1 MSDFVTLTCPTCG
14 AKLQITNDVERFA
27 CGHCRNEHI
36 IRRSGGIVSIAKVVD
51 GLAQVQVGTDRT
63 AAELAIVRLNK
74 EIQELES
81 RKINRSREA
90 NGEISSLKYELLKA
104 KEDLSDVR
112 KSVAGGW
119 LLNLMFFLWMWYFL
133 GTADYD
139 FRWIFVVGASLILV
153 VSLYVTFDE
162 LPAKK
167 EKASLAE
174 KNIPKQIQILE
185 KEWQVGADKIE
196 QELSKKQNELQRN
209 EKIVS
214 SG

>member
-27 CGHCRNEHI
+27 CSHCRNEHI

-63 AAELAIVRLNK
+63 AAELAIVRLKK

-90 NGEISSLKYELLKA
+90 NGEIISLKYKLLKA

-112 KSVAGGW
+112 KIVAFGSVISLIFGFP
-119 LLNLMFFLWMWYFL
+119 FFLWVWYA
-133 GTADYD
+133 ADYL
-139 FRWIFVVGASLILV
+139 RWMIVVDGLLVLGGFAYVIFA
-153 VSLYVTFDE
+153 E

-174 KNIPKQIQILE
+174 RNISKQIQILE
-185 KEWQVGADKIE
+185 KEWQAEADKIE
-196 QELSKKQNELQRN
+196 QELSKKRNELQRN